1 MTKFE
6 EVSDITINDYFKN
19 NHFSIDM
26 FNAKYSHYLSD
37 DDRNETPAEVFKRCI
52 DSLIIYE
59 NDNQIGDI

>member
-37 DDRNETPAEVFKRCI
+37 DDRN
-52 DSLIIYE
+52 
-59 NDNQIGDI
+59 